1 MQHVER
7 GMSIMAGQLLGGFED
22 CELFAFR
29 VRLGRLCHNPRSPGG
44 RLC

>member
-7 GMSIMAGQLLGGFED
+7 RISIVAGQLLGGFKNG
-22 CELFAFR
+22 ELFAFR
-29 VRLGRLCHNPRSPGG
+29 VRLGRLCHNPRPPEG